1 MNNIS
6 AAYPGLEGGPTSAMR
21 MKTTGWIASL
31 SILLL
36 AAPLCWAGQAGRA
49 SAQRLDFVWKQSL
62 PLRSGDPRI
71 AAIGGTELRAL
82 TAFDNKLFAAIG
94 YWMDIEKASPGL
106 PGAQVLRLDRADGS
120 WQIDLELDGAGPGGL
135 RKYQAISTLQAV
147 RFTIDQ
153 RKQRLAHPVELLLAG
168 VWKRD
173 VGLDAFSRVV
183 GSGYYPWTRTPIPGQ
198 EAAARGTQIRAFSL
212 HKDQITGD
220 EIVFAGASNAIFVG
234 KYDAEQQG
242 IVWQPQPEWHAEGAN
257 IPSGA
262 SRVASFA
269 DCNGKLYATAHG
281 TIFERVDGSFPSWRK
296 IFETPIYLPSPRV
309 TGLRGLTCIRDMSA
323 SAGVLLVGVEDKPSR
338 IYRIDTDAA
347 DPAGQYKA
355 TMELDVSSFLTSAL
369 GIETT
374 YAIVAYNNMIEYPD
388 AVSGCPRLLIGLES
402 VTPQA
407 AEWFG
412 DQHFNPHAYYL
423 LRDCHGNYALRVIK
437 DKQIEPEPQLVS
449 VRTLAVTPFPSDPPG
464 TVYAGGFDANNNAVH
479 NTAWL
484 YKGVPIVK

>member
-1 MNNIS
+1 MANH
-6 AAYPGLEGGPTSAMR
+6 
-21 MKTTGWIASL
+21 
-31 SILLL
+31 
-36 AAPLCWAGQAGRA
+36 
-49 SAQRLDFVWKQSL
+49 
-62 PLRSGDPRI
+62 
-71 AAIGGTELRAL
+71 
-82 TAFDNKLFAAIG
+82 
-94 YWMDIEKASPGL
+94 
-106 PGAQVLRLDRADGS
+106 
-120 WQIDLELDGAGPGGL
+120 LELDDAGPGGL
-135 RKYQAISTLQAV
+135 RKYQAISTLQEV
-147 RFTIDQ
+147 RFTIEQ

-173 VGLDAFSRVV
+173 VGLDAFSRVI

-242 IVWQPQPEWHAEGAN
+242 IVWQPQPEWHAEGVN

-269 DCNGKLYATAHG
+269 DCNGKLYATVHG
-281 TIFERVDGSFPSWRK
+281 TIFERVDGSSPSWRK
-296 IFETPIYLPSPRV
+296 IFETPIYRPGPRV
-309 TGLRGLTCIRDMSA
+309 TGLRGLTCIRGTSA

-347 DPAGQYKA
+347 DPAGQYQA

-374 YAIVAYNNMIEYPD
+374 YAIVAYNNMTEYPD
-388 AVSGCPRLLIGLES
+388 AFSGCPRLLIGLES

-407 AEWFG
+407 AEWFASAFKSACLLFVVGLPRKLCVAGSRGQTNRARAATCVRAHARG
-412 DQHFNPHAYYL
+412 DT
-423 LRDCHGNYALRVIK
+423 
-437 DKQIEPEPQLVS
+437 VS
-449 VRTLAVTPFPSDPPG
+449 IGPARHRLC
-464 TVYAGGFDANNNAVH
+464 GGFDANNNAVH
-479 NTAWL
+479 NAAWL
-484 YKGVPIVK
+484 YKGVPIAK